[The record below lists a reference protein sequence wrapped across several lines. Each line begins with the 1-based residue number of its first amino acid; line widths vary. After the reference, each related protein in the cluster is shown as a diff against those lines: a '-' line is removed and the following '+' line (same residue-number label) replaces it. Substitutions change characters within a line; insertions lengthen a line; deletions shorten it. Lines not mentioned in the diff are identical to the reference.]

1 MGNELALV
9 MSQIE
14 HTKRIDKKQ
23 LVEAIQAALSSAAKK
38 IFGVGQEVEVEFD
51 EANYEFR
58 AYYLKE
64 VVQKVE
70 DPGIQISLEDARKY
84 DKEIALEGVL
94 KIRIPPE
101 QFGRIA
107 AQTAKQ
113 VIVQRVQDAERQ
125 SVYDQFKEKEGDL
138 ITGSVLRY
146 EGRNVIISLGD
157 TEALMPA
164 KEQVPRERYSTGER
178 MKFLVMEVR
187 KTLKGPAIIVSRA
200 HPNLVRK
207 LFELEVPEIYEG
219 SVKIESVA
227 REAGARTKI
236 SVRVVGDDRIDPVGA
251 CVGVKGI
258 RVQNIVDEI
267 RGEKVDIVPWDEE
280 PSTYLAKALSPARIA
295 RIVLHPDAEVPS
307 AEVIVPN
314 DQLSLA
320 IGKKGQNARLAARLT
335 GIKIDIKN
343 EEQHA
348 QEERARMDAHFQEVS
363 QETAEEIAE
372 AKVEAPS
379 AGAAGLTQ
387 EEKSEAPPDEID
399 EGSVEAKAP
408 PVAPELAKGSDGLPV
423 IPPSPE
429 VSAPVESG
437 IETEGK

>member
-9 MSQIE
+9 MSQLE
-14 HTKRIDKKQ
+14 HTKRIDKKK

-38 IFGVGQEVEVEFD
+38 MYGAAQEVDVEFD
-51 EANYEFR
+51 EINYEFR

-64 VVQKVE
+64 VVDAIT
-70 DPGIQISLEDARKY
+70 DPNTQLILSEARKL
-84 DKEIALEGVL
+84 DKEAEVGGVI
-94 KIRIPPE
+94 KVRIPAE

-146 EGRNVIISLGD
+146 ESRNVIISLGD
-157 TEALMPA
+157 AEALMPA

-178 MKFLVMEVR
+178 MKFLVLEVR

-219 SVKIESVA
+219 AVKIESVA
-227 REAGARTKI
+227 REPGARTKI
-236 SVRVVGDDRIDPVGA
+236 SVRSMGDDRIDAVGA

-267 RGEKVDIVPWDEE
+267 RGEKVDIVRWDEE
-280 PSTYLAKALSPARIA
+280 PHNYLANALSPAKIA
-295 RIVLHPDAEVPS
+295 RIIFHPEIPS

-343 EEQHA
+343 EEQHT
-348 QEERARMDAHFQEVS
+348 QEERARMDAHFQEIQ
-363 QETAEEIAE
+363 QEVPQDLAE
-372 AKVEAPS
+372 ANIEAPS
-379 AGAAGLTQ
+379 AGAAAGLTD
-387 EEKSEAPPDEID
+387 ESRKDAPPDEID
-399 EGSVEAKAP
+399 EGAVKGEAVP
-408 PVAPELAKGSDGLPV
+408 EAPELTKDQAGIPT

-429 VSAPVESG
+429 VSGADAPG
-437 IETEGK
+437 PEGQEV

>member
-9 MSQIE
+9 MSQLE
-14 HTKRIDKKQ
+14 HTKRIDKKK

-38 IFGVGQEVEVEFD
+38 MYGAAQEVDVEFD
-51 EANYEFR
+51 EINYEFR
-58 AYYLKE
+58 AFYLKE
-64 VVQKVE
+64 VADE
-70 DPGIQISLEDARKY
+70 ITDPNTQVTLSEARKL
-84 DKEIALEGVL
+84 DKEAEVGGVI
-94 KIRIPPE
+94 KVRIPAE

-146 EGRNVIISLGD
+146 ESRNVIISLGD
-157 TEALMPA
+157 AEALMPA

-178 MKFLVMEVR
+178 MKFLVLEVR

-219 SVKIESVA
+219 AVKIESVA
-227 REAGARTKI
+227 REPGARTKI
-236 SVRVVGDDRIDPVGA
+236 SVRSMGDDRIDAVGA

-267 RGEKVDIVPWDEE
+267 RGEKVDIVRWDEE
-280 PSTYLAKALSPARIA
+280 PHNYLANALSPAKIA
-295 RIVLHPDAEVPS
+295 RIIFHPEIPS

-343 EEQHA
+343 EEQHT
-348 QEERARMDAHFQEVS
+348 QEERARMDAHFQEIQ
-363 QETAEEIAE
+363 QEVPQDLAGANI
-372 AKVEAPS
+372 EAPS
-379 AGAAGLTQ
+379 AGAAAALT
-387 EEKSEAPPDEID
+387 EETRKDAPPDEID
-399 EGSVEAKAP
+399 EGAVKGEAIP
-408 PVAPELAKGSDGLPV
+408 EAPELNKDQAGVPT

-429 VSAPVESG
+429 VSGAAAPG
-437 IETEGK
+437 PEGQEV

>member
-1 MGNELALV
+1 
-9 MSQIE
+9 MSQLE
-14 HTKRIDKKQ
+14 HTKRIDKKK

-38 IFGVGQEVEVEFD
+38 MYGAAQEVDVEFD
-51 EANYEFR
+51 EINYEFR
-58 AYYLKE
+58 AFYLKE
-64 VVQKVE
+64 VVDE
-70 DPGIQISLEDARKY
+70 ITDPNTQLTLSEARKL
-84 DKEIALEGVL
+84 DKEAEVGGVI
-94 KIRIPPE
+94 KVRIPAE

-146 EGRNVIISLGD
+146 ESRNVIISLGD
-157 TEALMPA
+157 AEALMPA

-178 MKFLVMEVR
+178 MKFLVLEVR

-219 SVKIESVA
+219 AVKIESVA

-236 SVRVVGDDRIDPVGA
+236 SVRSMGDDRIDAVGA

-267 RGEKVDIVPWDEE
+267 RGEKVDIVRWDEE
-280 PSTYLAKALSPARIA
+280 PHNYLSNALSPAKIA
-295 RIVLHPDAEVPS
+295 RIIFHPEIPS

-348 QEERARMDAHFQEVS
+348 QEERARMDAHFQEIQ
-363 QETAEEIAE
+363 QEVPQDLAE
-372 AKVEAPS
+372 AHIEAPS
-379 AGAAGLTQ
+379 AGAAAFLTDA
-387 EEKSEAPPDEID
+387 ERKDAPPDEID
-399 EGSVEAKAP
+399 EGAVRSEAVP
-408 PVAPELAKGSDGLPV
+408 EAPELTKDQAGIPT

-429 VSAPVESG
+429 VSGPLAPG
-437 IETEGK
+437 PEGQEV

>member
-1 MGNELALV
+1 MSNELALV
-9 MSQIE
+9 MSQLE
-14 HTKRIDKKQ
+14 HTKRIDKKK

-38 IFGVGQEVEVEFD
+38 VYGAAQEVDVEFD
-51 EANYEFR
+51 EINYEFR

-64 VVQKVE
+64 VVE
-70 DPGIQISLEDARKY
+70 EITDPNIQLTLPEARKL
-84 DKEIALEGVL
+84 DKDAEIGGVI
-94 KIRIPPE
+94 KVRIPAE

-113 VIVQRVQDAERQ
+113 VIVQKVQDAERQ

-157 TEALMPA
+157 AEALMPA

-178 MKFLVMEVR
+178 MKFLVLEVR

-207 LFELEVPEIYEG
+207 LFELEVPEIYDG
-219 SVKIESVA
+219 AVKIESVA

-236 SVRVVGDDRIDPVGA
+236 SVRSMGDDRIDAVGA

-267 RGEKVDIVPWDEE
+267 RGEKVDIVRWDDD
-280 PSTYLAKALSPARIA
+280 PHSYLSNSLSPAKIA
-295 RIVLHPDAEVPS
+295 RIIFHPEVPS

-348 QEERARMDAHFQEVS
+348 QEERARMDAHFQEISSEVPS
-363 QETAEEIAE
+363 ELAE
-372 AKVEAPS
+372 AKIEAPS
-379 AGAAGLTQ
+379 SEAAANLTD
-387 EEKSEAPPDEID
+387 ETRKDAPPDEID
-399 EGSVEAKAP
+399 EGAVKGEVP
-408 PVAPELAKGSDGLPV
+408 TAPELSKDPEGLPV
-423 IPPSPE
+423 IPPSPGIS
-429 VSAPVESG
+429 VSGDGDASAE
-437 IETEGK
+437 EN

>member
-1 MGNELALV
+1 MSNELALV
-9 MSQIE
+9 MSQLE
-14 HTKRIDKKQ
+14 HTKRIDKKK

-38 IFGVGQEVEVEFD
+38 IYGAGQEVDVEFD
-51 EANYEFR
+51 ELNYEFK
-58 AYYLKE
+58 AFYLKE
-64 VVQKVE
+64 VV
-70 DPGIQISLEDARKY
+70 DQITDTNTQFTLAEARKL
-84 DKEIALEGVL
+84 DPEAEVGGVI
-94 KIRIPPE
+94 KVRIPAE

-178 MKFLVMEVR
+178 MKFLVLEVR

-236 SVRVVGDDRIDPVGA
+236 SVRAMGDDRIDAVGA

-267 RGEKVDIVPWDEE
+267 RGEKVDIVRWDEE
-280 PSTYLAKALSPARIA
+280 PHAYLSNSLSPAKIA
-295 RIVLHPDAEVPS
+295 RIVFHPEIQS

-348 QEERARMDAHFQEVS
+348 QEERARMDAHFQEIS
-363 QETAEEIAE
+363 QETPEGLAE
-372 AKVEAPS
+372 ANVEAPS
-379 AGAAGLTQ
+379 AGAATMTE
-387 EEKSEAPPDEID
+387 EEKKAAPPDEID
-399 EGSVEAKAP
+399 EGAVKGEAIP
-408 PVAPELAKGSDGLPV
+408 EAPELKKDAEGIPD
-423 IPPSPE
+423 IPPSP
-429 VSAPVESG
+429 VVL
-437 IETEGK
+437 EGKEGEGSDNV

>member
-14 HTKRIDKKQ
+14 HTKRIDKKH

-58 AYYLKE
+58 AFYLKE

-70 DPGIQISLEDARKY
+70 DPGTQISLEEARKH
-84 DKEIALEGVL
+84 DKEIELEGVL

-178 MKFLVMEVR
+178 MKFYVLEVR

-207 LFELEVPEIYEG
+207 LFELEVPEIYDG

-295 RIVLHPDAEVPS
+295 RIVLHADAEIPS

-348 QEERARMDAHFQEVS
+348 TEERARMDAHFQEVS
-363 QETAEEIAE
+363 QETANEIAD

-379 AGAAGLTQ
+379 AEAVFLTV
-387 EEKSEAPPDEID
+387 EEKSSAPPDEID
-399 EGSVEAKAP
+399 EGSVKASAP
-408 PVAPELAKGSDGLPV
+408 PVALELTKDSDGMPV

-429 VSAPVESG
+429 VPVTLEPDT
-437 IETEGK
+437 ETEGN

>member
-9 MSQIE
+9 MSQLE
-14 HTKRIDKKQ
+14 HTKRIDKKK

-38 IFGVGQEVEVEFD
+38 IYGAAQEVDVEFD
-51 EANYEFR
+51 EVNYEFR
-58 AYYLKE
+58 AFYLKE
-64 VVQKVE
+64 VVDAITDANTQLILSE
-70 DPGIQISLEDARKY
+70 ARKL
-84 DKEIALEGVL
+84 DKDAEVGGVIR
-94 KIRIPPE
+94 IRIPAE

-146 EGRNVIISLGD
+146 ESRNVIISLGD
-157 TEALMPA
+157 AEALMPA

-178 MKFLVMEVR
+178 MKFLVLEVR

-219 SVKIESVA
+219 AVKIESVA

-236 SVRVVGDDRIDPVGA
+236 SVRSMGDDRIDAVGA

-267 RGEKVDIVPWDEE
+267 RGEKVDIVRWDEE
-280 PSTYLAKALSPARIA
+280 PHNYLSNALSPAKIA
-295 RIVLHPDAEVPS
+295 RIVFHPEIPS

-348 QEERARMDAHFQEVS
+348 QEERARMDAHFQEVQ
-363 QETAEEIAE
+363 QEVPSELAE
-372 AKVEAPS
+372 ANIEAPS
-379 AGAAGLTQ
+379 AGAAVSLTD
-387 EEKSEAPPDEID
+387 EERKDAPPDEID
-399 EGSVEAKAP
+399 EGAVKGEAIP
-408 PVAPELAKGSDGLPV
+408 EAPELTHDQAGIPT

-429 VSAPVESG
+429 VTGTVAPDP
-437 IETEGK
+437 EGQEV

>member
-9 MSQIE
+9 MSQLE
-14 HTKRIDKKQ
+14 HTKRIDKKK

-38 IFGVGQEVEVEFD
+38 IYGAGQEVDVEFD
-51 EANYEFR
+51 ETNYEFK
-58 AYYLKE
+58 AFYLKE
-64 VVQKVE
+64 VV
-70 DPGIQISLEDARKY
+70 DTITDAGIQMTLAEARKHKA
-84 DKEIALEGVL
+84 DAQVGEVIRV
-94 KIRIPPE
+94 RIPAE
-101 QFGRIA
+101 LFGRIA

-157 TEALMPA
+157 AEALMPA

-178 MKFLVMEVR
+178 MKFLILEVR
-187 KTLKGPAIIVSRA
+187 KTVKGPAIIVTRA

-219 SVKIESVA
+219 NVKIESVA
-227 REAGARTKI
+227 REPGARTKI
-236 SVRVVGDDRIDPVGA
+236 SVRSMGDDRIDAVGA

-267 RGEKVDIVPWDEE
+267 RGEKVDIVRWDQE
-280 PSTYLAKALSPARIA
+280 PHAYLSNSLSPAKIS
-295 RIVLHPDAEVPS
+295 RIVFHPEIPS

-348 QEERARMDAHFQEVS
+348 GEERARMDAHFQQVS
-363 QETAEEIAE
+363 QEVPSELADAKIA
-372 AKVEAPS
+372 APS
-379 AGAAGLTQ
+379 SEAAAGLT
-387 EEKSEAPPDEID
+387 EETRKDAPPDEID
-399 EGSVEAKAP
+399 EGAVKGEIP
-408 PVAPELAKGSDGLPV
+408 LAPELEKDTEGIPT

-429 VSAPVESG
+429 VLQGTATDASAEE
-437 IETEGK
+437 I

>member
-9 MSQIE
+9 MSQLE
-14 HTKRIDKKQ
+14 HTKRIDKKK
-23 LVEAIQAALSSAAKK
+23 LIEAIQAALSSAAKK
-38 IFGVGQEVEVEFD
+38 VYGAGQEVDVEFD
-51 EANYEFR
+51 ELNYEFK
-58 AYYLKE
+58 AFYLKE
-64 VVQKVE
+64 VVEKVE
-70 DPGIQISLEDARKY
+70 DSSTQIMLEEARKF
-84 DKEIALEGVL
+84 DKEAEIGGVIKVL
-94 KIRIPPE
+94 IPAE

-157 TEALMPA
+157 AEALMPA
-164 KEQVPRERYSTGER
+164 KEQVPRERYATGDR
-178 MKFLVMEVR
+178 MKFLVLEVR
-187 KTLKGPAIIVSRA
+187 KTLKGPAIIVTRA

-207 LFELEVPEIYEG
+207 LFELEVPEIYDG
-219 SVKIESVA
+219 AVKIESVA
-227 REAGARTKI
+227 REPGARTKI
-236 SVRVVGDDRIDPVGA
+236 AVRSMGDDRVDAVGA

-267 RGEKVDIVPWDEE
+267 HGEKVDIVRWDSE
-280 PSTYLAKALSPARIA
+280 PNAYLSNALSPAKIA
-295 RIVLHPDAEVPS
+295 RIVFHPEVPS

-348 QEERARMDAHFQEVS
+348 QEERARMDAHFQQVS
-363 QETAEEIAE
+363 GEATAELSE
-372 AKVEAPS
+372 AHIEAPS
-379 AGAAGLTQ
+379 AEAVFQTE
-387 EEKSEAPPDEID
+387 EEKKAAPPDEID
-399 EGSVEAKAP
+399 EGAVQGVVPEAPAIDKDA
-408 PVAPELAKGSDGLPV
+408 EGLPV
-423 IPPSPE
+423 IPPSAGVVETPE
-429 VSAPVESG
+429 GEENQAS
-437 IETEGK
+437 

>member
-9 MSQIE
+9 MSQLE
-14 HTKRIDKKQ
+14 HTKRIDKKK

-38 IFGVGQEVEVEFD
+38 IYGAGQEVDVEFD
-51 EANYEFR
+51 ELNYEFR

-64 VVQKVE
+64 VVDAVTDANTQLILSE
-70 DPGIQISLEDARKY
+70 ARK
-84 DKEIALEGVL
+84 L
-94 KIRIPPE
+94 KSDAELGEVIKVHIPTE

-146 EGRNVIISLGD
+146 ESRNVIISLGD
-157 TEALMPA
+157 AEALMPA
-164 KEQVPRERYSTGER
+164 KEQVPRERYATGER
-178 MKFLVMEVR
+178 MKFLVLEVR
-187 KTLKGPAIIVSRA
+187 KTVKGPAIIVSRA

-219 SVKIESVA
+219 NVKIESVA

-236 SVRVVGDDRIDPVGA
+236 SVRSMGDDRIDAVGA

-267 RGEKVDIVPWDEE
+267 RGEKVDIVRWDVE
-280 PSTYLAKALSPARIA
+280 PHTYLANSLSPAKIA
-295 RIVLHPDAEVPS
+295 RIVFHAETSS

-335 GIKIDIKN
+335 GIKIEIKN

-348 QEERARMDAHFQEVS
+348 QEERVRMDAHFQEVPE
-363 QETAEEIAE
+363 ETSSEFADANI
-372 AKVEAPS
+372 EAPS
-379 AGAAGLTQ
+379 TEAAANMTD
-387 EEKSEAPPDEID
+387 EEKKTAPPDEID
-399 EGSVEAKAP
+399 EGSVTGDVP
-408 PVAPELAKGSDGLPV
+408 MMPELNKDQAGLPT

-429 VSAPVESG
+429 VSSG
-437 IETEGK
+437 AVNEGEEN

>member
-9 MSQIE
+9 MSQLE
-14 HTKRIDKKQ
+14 HTKRIDKKK

-38 IFGVGQEVEVEFD
+38 MYGAAQEVDVEFD
-51 EANYEFR
+51 EINYEFR
-58 AYYLKE
+58 AFYLKE
-64 VVQKVE
+64 VADE
-70 DPGIQISLEDARKY
+70 ITDPNTQLTLSEARKL
-84 DKEIALEGVL
+84 DKEAEVGGVI
-94 KIRIPPE
+94 KVRIPAE

-146 EGRNVIISLGD
+146 ESRNVIISLGD
-157 TEALMPA
+157 AEALMPA

-178 MKFLVMEVR
+178 MKFLVLEVR

-219 SVKIESVA
+219 AVKIESVA
-227 REAGARTKI
+227 REPGARTKI
-236 SVRVVGDDRIDPVGA
+236 SVRSMGDDRIDAVGA

-267 RGEKVDIVPWDEE
+267 RGEKVDIVRWDEE
-280 PSTYLAKALSPARIA
+280 PHNYLSNALSPAKIA
-295 RIVLHPDAEVPS
+295 RILFHPEIPS

-343 EEQHA
+343 EEQHT
-348 QEERARMDAHFQEVS
+348 QEERARMDAHFQEIQ
-363 QETAEEIAE
+363 QEIPQELAE
-372 AKVEAPS
+372 ANIAAPS
-379 AGAAGLTQ
+379 AGAAASLTD
-387 EEKSEAPPDEID
+387 ETRKDAPPDEID
-399 EGSVEAKAP
+399 EGAVKGEAAP
-408 PVAPELAKGSDGLPV
+408 EAPELTKDQEGIPT

-429 VSAPVESG
+429 VLGTVAPG
-437 IETEGK
+437 PEGQEG

>member
-14 HTKRIDKKQ
+14 HTKRIDKKR

-51 EANYEFR
+51 EVNCEFR
-58 AYYLKE
+58 AFYLKE
-64 VVQKVE
+64 VVDPVT
-70 DPGIQISLEDARKY
+70 DPGTQLTLAEAQKIDPGAKLED
-84 DKEIALEGVL
+84 VM
-94 KIRIPPE
+94 KIRIPNE

-146 EGRNVIISLGD
+146 EGRNVIASLGD
-157 TEALMPA
+157 TEALLPA

-178 MKFLVMEVR
+178 MKFFVLEVR

-200 HPNLVRK
+200 HLGLVRK

-219 SVKIESVA
+219 AVKIENVA
-227 REAGARTKI
+227 REPGARTKI
-236 SVRVVGDDRIDPVGA
+236 SVRAMGDDRIDAVGA

-267 RGEKVDIVPWDEE
+267 RGEKVDIVRWDKE
-280 PSTYLAKALSPARIA
+280 PHSYLSNSLSPAKIA
-295 RIVLHPDAEVPS
+295 NIIFHPEIPS

-335 GIKIDIKN
+335 GIKIDIKS
-343 EEQHA
+343 EEQYA
-348 QEERARMDAHFQEVS
+348 QEERARMDAHFMEIS
-363 QETAEEIAE
+363 QEPAPEGGEQPPAAE
-372 AKVEAPS
+372 AREITS
-379 AGAAGLTQ
+379 
-387 EEKSEAPPDEID
+387 EERLAAPPDEID
-399 EGSVEAKAP
+399 EGSVQGEAAAP
-408 PVAPELAKGSDGLPV
+408 PDLVKDSEGIPT

-429 VSAPVESG
+429 ILPSPEEATP
-437 IETEGK
+437 TEEK

>member
-1 MGNELALV
+1 MSNELALV
-9 MSQIE
+9 MSQLE
-14 HTKRIDKKQ
+14 HTKRIDKKK

-38 IFGVGQEVEVEFD
+38 IYGATQEVDVEFD
-51 EANYEFR
+51 EVNYEFR
-58 AYYLKE
+58 AFYLKE
-64 VVQKVE
+64 VVDE
-70 DPGIQISLEDARKY
+70 ITDPTLQVTLAEARKL
-84 DKEIALEGVL
+84 DKEIEIGGVL
-94 KIRIPPE
+94 KVRIPAE

-157 TEALMPA
+157 AEALMPA

-178 MKFLVMEVR
+178 MKFLVLEVR

-219 SVKIESVA
+219 AVKIESVA
-227 REAGARTKI
+227 REPGARTKI
-236 SVRVVGDDRIDPVGA
+236 SVRAMGDDRIDAVGA

-267 RGEKVDIVPWDEE
+267 RGEKVDIVRWDSE
-280 PSTYLAKALSPARIA
+280 PHNYLSNALSPAKIA
-295 RIVLHPDAEVPS
+295 RIVFHPEIPS

-348 QEERARMDAHFQEVS
+348 QEERARMDAHFQEV
-363 QETAEEIAE
+363 QQDGPQDLGE
-372 AKVEAPS
+372 AKIEAPS
-379 AGAAGLTQ
+379 AGAAASLT
-387 EEKSEAPPDEID
+387 EETRKDAPPDEID
-399 EGSVEAKAP
+399 EGAVQGQ
-408 PVAPELAKGSDGLPV
+408 APETPDLNKDQAGIPT
-423 IPPSPE
+423 IPPSPDVLGADATGSEAGE
-429 VSAPVESG
+429 V
-437 IETEGK
+437 

>member
-1 MGNELALV
+1 MGNDLALV

-58 AYYLKE
+58 AFYLKE

-70 DPGIQISLEDARKY
+70 DPGIQITLEEARKI
-84 DKEIALEGVL
+84 DKNIQLDEVL
-94 KIRIPPE
+94 KIRIPPD

-146 EGRNVIISLGD
+146 EGRNVIASLGD

-178 MKFLVMEVR
+178 MKFLVLEVR

-219 SVKIESVA
+219 AVKIESVA
-227 REAGARTKI
+227 REPGARTKI

-267 RGEKVDIVPWDEE
+267 RGEKVDIVPWDED

-295 RIVLHPDAEVPS
+295 RIVLHPDTGIPS

-363 QETAEEIAE
+363 RETAEEIAE
-372 AKVEAPS
+372 ARVEAPS
-379 AGAAGLTQ
+379 AGAAALTE
-387 EEKSEAPPDEID
+387 EEKSAAPPDEID
-399 EGSVEAKAP
+399 EGSVEAAAP
-408 PVAPELAKGSDGLPV
+408 PIAPDLAKGSDGIPV

-429 VSAPVESG
+429 VAAPVEPV
-437 IETEGK
+437 IETEGN